1 MKKIL
6 VVFAHPALQKSRVNK
21 VLIEGIK
28 QIEGL
33 TLHDLYEVYP
43 DMDIDVEREQ
53 KLLEAHDVIIFQYPF
68 FWYSSPALLKE
79 YIDIVFQHDW
89 AYGRKGNALKDRLFM
104 VATTT
109 GGNKQTYCPEG
120 SNNFSIKQLLAPLEQ
135 TATLC
140 KMKYLPP
147 LCTGKAL
154 WGFGLTEPNAGSDV
168 QGIKSTAIK
177 HGDKYILNGH
187 KRFITNGD
195 AAEYITVFALA
206 DPSRG
211 SRSLSAFA
219 VHKDTPGIT
228 MLSRLDKMG
237 QRASIQNEIK
247 FENVEVPASNLFGGE
262 GYGFLIAMKTF
273 DRTRTGVAAA
283 AIGNAQSA
291 YDYSREWAKK
301 RIQFGHPITNLQGVS
316 FMLADMATEIEAAR
330 MLVWRAAWAYDTQ
343 QKDSSKLSAMSKY
356 YATDVAMKVT
366 TDAVQVM
373 GGEGYSKEHPVE
385 KMMRDAKLSQ
395 IYEGT
400 NQVNRMVVSKQILK

>member
-147 LCTGKAL
+147 FVVHGTHSITPEEIQEHKIIYFKL
-154 WGFGLTEPNAGSDV
+154 LTELRDN
-168 QGIKSTAIK
+168 
-177 HGDKYILNGH
+177 
-187 KRFITNGD
+187 ITDNSIFSQF
-195 AAEYITVFALA
+195 ECINNYY
-206 DPSRG
+206 
-211 SRSLSAFA
+211 
-219 VHKDTPGIT
+219 
-228 MLSRLDKMG
+228 G
-237 QRASIQNEIK
+237 Q
-247 FENVEVPASNLFGGE
+247 
-262 GYGFLIAMKTF
+262 
-273 DRTRTGVAAA
+273 
-283 AIGNAQSA
+283 
-291 YDYSREWAKK
+291 
-301 RIQFGHPITNLQGVS
+301 
-316 FMLADMATEIEAAR
+316 
-330 MLVWRAAWAYDTQ
+330 
-343 QKDSSKLSAMSKY
+343 
-356 YATDVAMKVT
+356 
-366 TDAVQVM
+366 
-373 GGEGYSKEHPVE
+373 
-385 KMMRDAKLSQ
+385 
-395 IYEGT
+395 YE
-400 NQVNRMVVSKQILK
+400 